1 MMKRGVIATF
11 AVASLLS
18 MFWAAPSF
26 AQEEE
31 DTGLD
36 SPSARPAATSTPV
49 QSLTEKDYF
58 RTIKV
63 VQKKPVSK
71 ARRVEISPFFAY
83 LPNDDFVRGYIPGA
97 DIGFHFNEGLALE
110 ATVGYGLHSN
120 KQLLGDIRKMGVQPA
135 VLDRMGFMGSVGFNW
150 SPLYG
155 KIAYLERRIFA
166 YDLFFATGFG
176 VTNTE
181 LEITT
186 STTGGG
192 GETVIK
198 EKRDASF
205 QGYYIGIGQRYYF
218 TNFLAFRVELRNYA
232 YTQRVDSN
240 YNNRNNLLLS
250 GGFSFLL

>member
-1 MMKRGVIATF
+1 MMKRGLTA
-11 AVASLLS
+11 ASCVALLS
-18 MFWAAPSF
+18 LFSVSSAF
-26 AQEEE
+26 AQEEGE
-31 DTGLD
+31 AG
-36 SPSARPAATSTPV
+36 PSATATPV
-49 QSLTEKDYF
+49 QALTEKDYF

-63 VQKKPVSK
+63 VQKKPVTK
-71 ARRVEISPFFAY
+71 ARRIEISPFFAY

-97 DIGFHFNEGLALE
+97 DIGYHFNEGLALE
-110 ATVGYGLHSN
+110 ATLGYGIHSN

-135 VLDRMGFMGSVGFNW
+135 VLDRVGFMGSVGFNW

-155 KIAYLERRIFA
+155 KVAYLERKIFA

-186 STTGGG
+186 STTGGT

-218 TNFLAFRVELRNYA
+218 TNWAAFRVELRNYA

-240 YNNRNNLLLS
+240 YNNRNNLLMS

>member
-1 MMKRGVIATF
+1 MKRGVIA
-11 AVASLLS
+11 ALCVASLLS
-18 MFWAAPSF
+18 LFVGSTAF
-26 AQEEE
+26 AQA
-31 DTGLD
+31 DDDGSGD
-36 SPSARPAATSTPV
+36 APGAAATATPV
-49 QSLTEKDYF
+49 QALAEKDYF

-63 VQKKPVSK
+63 VQKKPVTK
-71 ARRVEISPFFAY
+71 ARRIEISPFFSY
-83 LPNDDFVRGYIPGA
+83 LPNDDFVRGYVPGA
-97 DIGFHFNEGLALE
+97 DIAYHFNEGVAIE
-110 ATVGYGLHSN
+110 ATLAYGLHSN

-155 KIAYLERRIFA
+155 KIAYLERKIVA

-192 GETVIK
+192 GGETVEK

-218 TNFLAFRVELRNYA
+218 TNWAALRLELRNYA

-240 YNNRNNLLLS
+240 YNNRNNLLL
-250 GGFSFLL
+250 GAGFSFLL

>member
-1 MMKRGVIATF
+1 MMKRGLTAVGCIA
-11 AVASLLS
+11 LLS
-18 MFWAAPSF
+18 LSSVSSAY
-26 AQEEE
+26 AQEEG
-31 DTGLD
+31 DA
-36 SPSARPAATSTPV
+36 SASATATPV
-49 QSLTEKDYF
+49 QALTDEDYF

-63 VQKKPVSK
+63 VQKKPVTK
-71 ARRVEISPFFAY
+71 ARRIEISPFFAY
-83 LPNDDFVRGYIPGA
+83 LPNDDFVRGWIPGA
-97 DIGFHFNEGLALE
+97 DIGFHFTEGLAIE
-110 ATVGYGLHSN
+110 ATLGYGIHSN
-120 KQLLGDIRKMGVQPA
+120 KQLLGSIRKMGVQPA
-135 VLDRMGFMGSVGFNW
+135 VLDRLGFIGSVGFNW

-192 GETVIK
+192 GGETVIK

-218 TNFLAFRVELRNYA
+218 TNWAAFRVELRNYA